1 MILLLPAAARASA
14 RRWPVLKCIGREWR
28 RSDASEQTERRLHQ
42 VRGGARWNLQSLAG
56 ICGALTVT
64 AVALGT
70 GLVPSR
76 KLYAGILFM
85 ALIVSAVLG
94 GLLVELFVWA
104 TPGSLLAT
112 DPVLQLTLMVASAM
126 PSAIN
131 MLTLASMHGTL
142 VDATTRLLFFSYLC
156 SAITVPAA
164 AVVYVVL
171 LDN

>member
-1 MILLLPAAARASA
+1 MSGAQAR
-14 RRWPVLKCIGREWR
+14 
-28 RSDASEQTERRLHQ
+28 D
-42 VRGGARWNLQSLAG
+42 GALDPSLAF
-56 ICGALTVT
+56 CNALTV
-64 AVALGT
+64 AAAAWGA
-70 GLVPSR
+70 GIAPSR
-76 KLYAGILFM
+76 KLYAAILFM
-85 ALIVSAVLG
+85 ALVVSAVLG
-94 GLLVELFVWA
+94 GLLVELLVWA

-142 VDATTRLLFFSYLC
+142 VDATTRLLFISYLC